1 MNARNLLSLLL
12 AAMLCISA
20 GCSRDK
26 GDKRGLHRPRL
37 GGALVQLGDH
47 AAHME
52 FVHNA
57 KTGDLTAHIVDAKA
71 ATRVRL
77 TQQTISL
84 TLTSRDGDDATGQLV
99 LGAVDD
105 SALGEKR
112 GDASQ
117 FAAATE
123 FLKGRAQFNVIVA
136 EVIVGTET
144 FRDVSF
150 SFPEGNE
157 TQTVALPK

>member
-1 MNARNLLSLLL
+1 MNARILLSLVLAGLL
-12 AAMLCISA
+12 CVSA

-37 GGALVQLGDH
+37 GGTLVQLGDH

-52 FVHNA
+52 FVHDA

-77 TQQTISL
+77 TQETISL
-84 TLTSRDGDDATGQLV
+84 TLISREGDDATGQLV

-105 SALGEKR
+105 PTLGEKR

-117 FAAATE
+117 FAAASD
-123 FLKGRAQFNVIVA
+123 FLKGRARFDVIVA
-136 EVIVGTET
+136 EVNIGERS
-144 FRDVSF
+144 FIDVAF

-157 TQTVALPK
+157 NTTVTPAD